1 MMLTG
6 PNLIAAILVGW
17 SLLAA
22 PPTRFQHCL
31 PEGTKLTDVVSAII
45 ARPGAGP
52 AASKKITVEQKLLE
66 LKARCKK
73 GKLVDASG
81 REIRFYRLVGCWGNP
96 PADYQEILARQTEE
110 VEKLKKKYTVIEM
123 TCNPDGTQPH

>member
-1 MMLTG
+1 MILVAH
-6 PNLIAAILVGW
+6 NLIASVLIGW
-17 SLLAA
+17 SLLTA
-22 PPTRFQHCL
+22 PPSRFQHCL
-31 PEGTKLTDVVSAII
+31 PEGTKLTDVVSATI

-52 AASKKITVEQKLLE
+52 ASAKKTTVEQKLLE

-73 GKLVDASG
+73 GKLVDASD

-110 VEKLKKKYTVIEM
+110 IEKLKKKYTVIEM
-123 TCNPDGTQPH
+123 TCNPDGTQPY